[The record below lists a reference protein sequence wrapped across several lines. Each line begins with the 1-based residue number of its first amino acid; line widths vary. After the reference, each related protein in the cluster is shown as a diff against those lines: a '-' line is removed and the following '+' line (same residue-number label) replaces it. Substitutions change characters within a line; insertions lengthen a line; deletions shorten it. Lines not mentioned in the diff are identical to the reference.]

1 MYLSI
6 YMYACLVYT
15 AIYLIKKLF
24 NRQEKVTAVNN
35 IDSPIEITLYHDST
49 LIRTLLLNL
58 YVCPSTSK

>member
-49 LIRTLLLNL
+49 FIRTILLNL